1 MQINNMKEQFITVKE
16 ALAKGKGKVQLRGWA
31 YRERKFADKIFVV
44 LRDHTGI
51 IQCVI
56 KKDAVP
62 AKVFKSAE
70 DVSIESSCIIS
81 GELKE
86 DKRAPGGYEL
96 QATDFEMVHRAETFP
111 IAKDL
116 SPEFLFDVRHLWLRS
131 RKMTAIMKV
140 RDTVLWAIR
149 EFFRKDG
156 YYEWSPPIFTPVA
169 CEGATTLFEVKYFDD
184 KAYLTQSWQLYAEA
198 GIFSLEKMFTIS
210 PCFRAERSRTSRHLA
225 EFWMAEAE
233 TAWQDFPALQ
243 KQAEELISFI
253 AQSVVEKNA
262 EELKE
267 LGQDIEK
274 LKKIKAP
281 FPRMTYTDVLKF
293 LKEKEKVSIQW
304 GKDLRTVEED
314 LLMKHFDKPVIVTN
328 YPKEIMAFYKPA
340 DPKDSK
346 TALCMDILAPE
357 GYGEIVGGS
366 LRDLDIASMRK
377 ALKDAGEHEEHYE
390 WYFDSRR
397 FGSVPHAGFGMG
409 VERVVAWLCKLDNI
423 KDAIPFPR
431 TMLRKTP

>member
-1 MQINNMKEQFITVKE
+1 MADKFMTVKE
-16 ALAKGKGKVQLRGWA
+16 ALAQGKGAVQLRGWA
-31 YRERKFADKIFVV
+31 YRERKFADKVFVV
-44 LRDHTGI
+44 LRDSSGI

-62 AKVFKSAE
+62 EKLFKSAE
-70 DVSIESSCIIS
+70 DVSIESSVILS
-81 GELKE
+81 GELKK
-86 DKRAPGGYEL
+86 DDRAPGGFEV
-96 QATDFEMVHRAETFP
+96 QVADFELVQRADTFP

-116 SPEFLFDVRHLWLRS
+116 SPEFLLDVRHLWLRS
-131 RKMTAIMKV
+131 RKMTAVMKV

-149 EFFRKDG
+149 EFFRRQK
-156 YYEWSPPIFTPVA
+156 YAEWSPPIFTPVA

-198 GIFSLEKMFTIS
+198 GIFGMEKIFTIS

-233 TAWQDFPALQ
+233 TAWQTFPELQ
-243 KQAEELISFI
+243 KQTEEFI
-253 AQSVVEKNA
+253 TFIIQSVLEKNSD
-262 EELKE
+262 ELKE

-281 FPRMTYTDVLKF
+281 FHRMTYTEVLQF
-293 LKEKEKVSIQW
+293 LKDKEGVDIKW

-340 DPKDSK
+340 DPKDPK
-346 TALCMDILAPE
+346 TALCMDMLAPE
-357 GYGEIVGGS
+357 GYGEIIGGS
-366 LRDLDIASMRK
+366 QRDLDVKAMQK
-377 ALKDAGEHEEHYE
+377 ALKDAGEHAEHYD
-390 WYFDSRR
+390 WYFDSRKY
-397 FGSVPHAGFGMG
+397 GSVPHSGFGMG
-409 VERVVAWLCKLDNI
+409 VERIISWICHLDNI

>member
-1 MQINNMKEQFITVKE
+1 MVDKFLTVKE

-31 YRERKFADKIFVV
+31 YRERKFADKVFVV
-44 LRDHTGI
+44 LRDSTGI

-62 AKVFKSAE
+62 AKTFTSAE
-70 DVSIESSCIIS
+70 DVSIESSCMIA
-81 GELKE
+81 GELKKDE
-86 DKRAPGGYEL
+86 RAPGGYEV
-96 QATDFEMVHRAETFP
+96 QATDFQMVQRAETFP
-111 IAKDL
+111 IAKDF
-116 SPEFLFDVRHLWLRS
+116 SPEFLLDVRHLWLRS
-131 RKMTAIMKV
+131 RKLTAVMKV

-198 GIFSLEKMFTIS
+198 GIFSLEKIFTIS

-225 EFWMAEAE
+225 EFLMAEAE
-233 TAWQDFPALQ
+233 TAWQDFAGLQ
-243 KQAEELISFI
+243 KQTEELVSFI
-253 AQSVVEKNA
+253 IQSVVEKHPD
-262 EELKE
+262 ELKE
-267 LGQDIEK
+267 IGQDIAK
-274 LKKIKAP
+274 LKKIKPP
-281 FPRMTYTDVLKF
+281 FPRMTYTDVLKL
-293 LKEKEKVSIQW
+293 LKEKEGKSIPW

-340 DPKDSK
+340 DPKDPK
-346 TALCMDILAPE
+346 TALCMDMLAPE
-357 GYGEIVGGS
+357 GYGEIIGGS
-366 LRDLDIASMRK
+366 QRDLDVKAMQK
-377 ALKDAGEHEEHYE
+377 ALKDAGEHAEHYQ
-390 WYFDSRR
+390 WYFDSRKY
-397 FGSVPHAGFGMG
+397 GSVPHAGFGLG
-409 VERVVAWLCKLDNI
+409 VERIIAWLCKLDTI

-431 TMLRKTP
+431 TMSRKTP